1 MPTLAEIR
9 DSIISQ
15 ATGQIQ
21 SDDGRL
27 EYGFIDKLIAD
38 KRAVLI
44 GDQVR
49 MGLGIDRAYFQ
60 EMDCLRISDHEV
72 QCEGEPA
79 GVTRRY
85 IEIPL
90 VFSAPGAI
98 RYLGTADG
106 LTQFHQR
113 AYESFLR
120 DIPSR
125 FCEPVPTFSVI
136 GTRAYVNREPQIE
149 FVRMVAVLVDP
160 ASNSCILSFEE
171 TPYPIPADKVHTLEL
186 LVLKQLLS
194 TMPIVPDVKN
204 NATDDTGQSGRAQ
217 IKD

>member
-1 MPTLAEIR
+1 MPTLAELR

-15 ATGQIQ
+15 VTGQIP

-44 GDQVR
+44 ADQAYT
-49 MGLGIDRAYFQ
+49 GLGINRAYFQ

-72 QCEGEPA
+72 QCEGESA

-85 IEIPL
+85 VDLPL
-90 VFSAPGAI
+90 VLSVPGSI
-98 RYLGTADG
+98 RYLGTVDG
-106 LTQFHQR
+106 LTSFQQR

-120 DIPSR
+120 DVPSR

-136 GTRAYVNREPQIE
+136 GKRAYVNREPQVE
-149 FVRMVAVLVDP
+149 FVRMVAVLADP
-160 ASNSCILSFEE
+160 ASNSCVLDFEE
-171 TPYPIPADKVHTLEL
+171 TPYPIPADRVHTLEL

-194 TMPIVPDVKN
+194 TLPIVPDNKN
-204 NATDDTGQSGRAQ
+204 NAADDTGQSGRAQ